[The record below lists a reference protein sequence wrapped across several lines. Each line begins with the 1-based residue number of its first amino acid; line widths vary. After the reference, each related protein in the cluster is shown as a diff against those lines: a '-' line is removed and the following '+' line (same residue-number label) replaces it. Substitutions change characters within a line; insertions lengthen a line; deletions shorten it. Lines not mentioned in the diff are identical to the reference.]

1 MRVRRLGDMR
11 VRRFGDNGLV
21 LRILMVELKAVA
33 ISVLSPVAVAQHALD
48 EHAVEV
54 GAIPPRTCRR
64 GSGSLGTGSQCWP
77 EVCGNAQ
84 AVGATQAVGSID
96 ARECGRFGSC
106 GARPQL
112 HKVLCRKPF

>member
-1 MRVRRLGDMR
+1 MRVRRL
-11 VRRFGDNGLV
+11 GDNGLV

-48 EHAVEV
+48 GHAVEV

-84 AVGATQAVGSID
+84 AVGATRQSDLSMPESVGDLGAVERAHGSIKFC
-96 ARECGRFGSC
+96 AASLLR
-106 GARPQL
+106 AVVQI
-112 HKVLCRKPF
+112 